1 MPKSQNMEREYLDH
15 NGSKVMLTYRCVVSV
30 KHSGKTYTI
39 PVTQETTTQAFKD
52 AISQLTRVPTGQ
64 CNTLRND

>member
-1 MPKSQNMEREYLDH
+1 MPKSQNMEREYLDQD
-15 NGSKVMLTYRCVVSV
+15 GSKVMLTRRCVVSV
-30 KHSGKTYTI
+30 KHSGKTYTV

-64 CNTLRND
+64 YNILKSD